1 MAVGVVVAQKSE
13 FDAIFKDISVLT
25 VVNPN
30 CRKLGI
36 SSINEVYVYICGE
49 GKVNAALGTEKL
61 IQIMTSRDEHID
73 KIVNLGVVGSLN
85 SELEPY
91 EIVTPTK
98 IYQTDSDYTSLGL
111 KSYQGYTSQ
120 GSIID
125 AIFVD
130 DSNSSKKVVLGTSD
144 TFVSDDSLKDSLRSN
159 GIDIVDMEAYSIGYT
174 CSLHN
179 VEFIAHKCIY
189 DSCDADEYQE
199 YDMSRAGKELLAAF
213 YSDIDEMYVDRVPNF
228 PKQGVT
234 YLDINKMLRSGKL
247 SEIVDRL
254 SNEFNPHSYDYIATI
269 ESRGYL
275 LAAPMAYINNKK
287 LICIRKEGKL
297 PGNVISTQYS
307 TEYSNKGTIELQMNA
322 FESTRASRIPRVL
335 LIDDILATGN
345 SAKAAIRLIE
355 NLGGTIVGVGYFA
368 GIKGLCEP
376 SDFTNLHVLEWY

>member
-25 VVNPN
+25 VIDSN
-30 CRKLGI
+30 CRKLRI

-61 IQIMTSRDEHID
+61 IQIMTSRGEHID

-85 SELEPY
+85 SELDPY

-111 KSYQGYTSQ
+111 KSYQGYTPQ

-130 DSNSSKKVVLGTSD
+130 DPNSSKKVVLGTSD
-144 TFVSDDSLKDSLRSN
+144 TFVSDDSLKESLKSN

-179 VEFIAHKCIY
+179 VKFIAHKCIY

-322 FESTRASRIPRVL
+322 FESTRASRTPRVL

-368 GIKGLCEP
+368 GIKGLCDP